1 MIRIT
6 FGFSVSAE
14 KDGALAEMRR
24 ARAVRSIFMERKHRD
39 PSGVVEQKTA
49 HPPFFGAPIVSLL
62 WQKYFITTLL
72 TFQAPTSRHGAM
84 YILG

>member
-24 ARAVRSIFMERKHRD
+24 ARAVSSFFMERKR
-39 PSGVVEQKTA
+39 
-49 HPPFFGAPIVSLL
+49 
-62 WQKYFITTLL
+62 
-72 TFQAPTSRHGAM
+72 
-84 YILG
+84 